1 MEKGVKRKIRENRA
15 SSQGWKSGVQRWQL
29 LLKMRRIIFL
39 ELTSGFCEWSSFPL
53 LTFIARTMKGYSE
66 LQGNESTKKQEELST
81 F

>member
-1 MEKGVKRKIRENRA
+1 MEKWCSEMAAPAEDEKDANKKHLC
-15 SSQGWKSGVQRWQL
+15 SK
-29 LLKMRRIIFL
+29 IIFL

-66 LQGNESTKKQEELST
+66 LKGNESTKKQEELST